1 MMTTSDKT
9 TGLMHRGAKG
19 SLCVGVGT
27 TDTPPAPPPST
38 TNVWARKLSGGKVAI
53 VFLNVGKDT
62 ATVTCDA
69 ACMEKTG
76 LAGKSVTVRDL
87 WKKEAL
93 APQPKLGARKK
104 RLSFALKFSY
114 CYTIVLPRQTRDK
127 HSLRKSQNGKDD
139 TLVHCRDSQRERPT
153 GGGRPPNAAAYPSQ
167 HAQQRS
173 SSSAVSARACSV
185 AVLYVYV

>member
-38 TNVWARKLSGGKVAI
+38 TNVWARKLSGGRVAI

-93 APQPKLGARKK
+93 APQPKLGARKNVSLSLSSFHIVARSFCQD
-104 RLSFALKFSY
+104 RLGTNIA
-114 CYTIVLPRQTRDK
+114 
-127 HSLRKSQNGKDD
+127 
-139 TLVHCRDSQRERPT
+139 
-153 GGGRPPNAAAYPSQ
+153 
-167 HAQQRS
+167 
-173 SSSAVSARACSV
+173 
-185 AVLYVYV
+185 

>member
-1 MMTTSDKT
+1 
-9 TGLMHRGAKG
+9 MHRGAKG

-69 ACMEKTG
+69 GCMEKTG

-104 RLSFALKFSY
+104 RLSFTLKFSY

-127 HSLRKSQNGKDD
+127 HSLRKTQKERTTRWCIAE
-139 TLVHCRDSQRERPT
+139 TLSANDLPAE
-153 GGGRPPNAAAYPSQ
+153 GGHLMLLLTPASTHSSAAA
-167 HAQQRS
+167 A
-173 SSSAVSARACSV
+173 AAA
-185 AVLYVYV
+185 L